1 MAEEESTPLVTTTT
15 NGQETRTG
23 PTRLHRTLD
32 YLQYR
37 YYEDFSSTEK
47 CFYAS
52 SLLFRLI
59 SVGSTIK
66 DLATLPTHLD
76 DYTFT
81 IIVLVT
87 ELFSIYHII
96 HGVHRKS
103 WAHIL
108 VNCATGT
115 VLVIYSSMQMSWTTR
130 YFIEEECGIKVR
142 LVVSVVVVLFSA
154 WRLWPMVKEYCR
166 KSRSIHAAGSSG
178 ANAAEKTSILDTI
191 CRSLIIFEL
200 QLQITILFFVLETGL
215 DMTKKEGAILA
226 IGLFGTVLWTIAGFR
241 TIRTKNACWLFVFL
255 LLWLYSFAY
264 IVYKLHRL
272 PYLFPT
278 ERWTPLYK
286 ATLACLI
293 INIFSKLGLTISLSL
308 VVCCFSKVVDDTQ
321 QQRNDPVGESPS
333 PSSPAEASSSKQ
345 SRDADDQPLRVIQQE
360 ETAVRYS
367 EQCV

>member
-130 YFIEEECGIKVR
+130 YFIEEECGIK
-142 LVVSVVVVLFSA
+142 
-154 WRLWPMVKEYCR
+154 
-166 KSRSIHAAGSSG
+166 
-178 ANAAEKTSILDTI
+178 
-191 CRSLIIFEL
+191 
-200 QLQITILFFVLETGL
+200 ITILFFVLETGL